1 MIENIFSDDVFLSS
15 HMVADQNYNRWS
27 VLEGSRVEFFCSF
40 RYLNQG
46 HAVPPE
52 EFVWLHYRSTG
63 RHFRPTA
70 IIGNGKETIIAS
82 DRSADENGFYNSTLT
97 FASATELEAGRPKL
111 NRL

>member
-1 MIENIFSDDVFLSS
+1 
-15 HMVADQNYNRWS
+15 MVADRDDRWS
-27 VLEGSRVEFFCSF
+27 VLEGSTVEFFCSF

-46 HAVPPE
+46 YAVPPE
-52 EFVWLHYRSTG
+52 EFVWLHFRSS
-63 RHFRPTA
+63 HFRPTA